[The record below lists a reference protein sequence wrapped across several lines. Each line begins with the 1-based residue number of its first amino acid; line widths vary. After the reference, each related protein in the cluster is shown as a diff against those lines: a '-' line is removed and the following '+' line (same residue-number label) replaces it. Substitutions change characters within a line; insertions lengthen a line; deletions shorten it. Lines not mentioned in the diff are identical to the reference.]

1 MNACA
6 AFSAALTEE
15 MHSWIGASQFSLTE
29 INDKTTNIDLKIKSE
44 TDEEDFWS
52 MQSRCVSRAHMGLYK
67 SLEG

>member
-1 MNACA
+1 
-6 AFSAALTEE
+6 
-15 MHSWIGASQFSLTE
+15 MHSWIGASQFSLKE